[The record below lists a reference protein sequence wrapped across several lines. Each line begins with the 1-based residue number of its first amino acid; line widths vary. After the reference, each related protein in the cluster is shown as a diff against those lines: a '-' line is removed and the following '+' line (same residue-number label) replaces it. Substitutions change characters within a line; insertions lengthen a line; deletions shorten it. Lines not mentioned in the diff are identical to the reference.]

1 MSKTVLNIGQCQY
14 DHGRISR
21 ELTAAFDVRVD
32 GVDTASQA
40 LAAAAKQR
48 YDLILIN
55 RVLDADG
62 SSGLDLLRQL
72 RERSGGSAPVML
84 VSNYPDAHDSAEALG
99 GVRGFGKADLGM
111 NVVRECVE
119 PYLGENGKRS

>member
-21 ELTAAFDVRVD
+21 ELAAAFDVRVD

-72 RERSGGSAPVML
+72 RERSEESAPVML
-84 VSNYPDAHDSAEALG
+84 VSNYSDAHDSAVALG

-119 PYLGENGKRS
+119 PYLGENGK

>member
-1 MSKTVLNIGQCQY
+1 MSRAVLSVGQCQY

-21 ELTAAFDVRVD
+21 ELAAAFDVRVD

-40 LAAAAKQR
+40 LAAAASQR

-55 RVLDADG
+55 RVLDVDG
-62 SSGLDLLRQL
+62 SSGLELLRQL
-72 RERSGGSAPVML
+72 RELSEGASAAVML
-84 VSNYPDAHDSAEALG
+84 VSNYPDAHDSAVALG

-111 NVVRECVE
+111 NVVRECVQ
-119 PYLGENGKRS
+119 PYLGDGGK